1 MARYLSIV
9 NISLHVL
16 SITRHI
22 WILFYVAFC
31 TIMAISRQKEARIR
45 HYALLLF
52 RMTSRVFYSAQY
64 NRQYCT
70 LHAFEQFGALYMH
83 NHDDKYSFRPGFVLG
98 TPGYQPQSIRISN
111 RGRVHHQ
118 GVAAHILPALLLLFA
133 FTLQYTALQN
143 QKAVFTYFIGELIM
157 SFGFLHSSIL
167 PSDNV
172 TTVDMRVGI

>member
-1 MARYLSIV
+1 MT
-9 NISLHVL
+9 NIRFDRDSNLV
-16 SITRHI
+16 
-22 WILFYVAFC
+22 
-31 TIMAISRQKEARIR
+31 
-45 HYALLLF
+45 
-52 RMTSRVFYSAQY
+52 
-64 NRQYCT
+64 
-70 LHAFEQFGALYMH
+70 
-83 NHDDKYSFRPGFVLG
+83 P
-98 TPGYQPQSIRISN
+98 PGYQPQSIRISN

-172 TTVDMRVGI
+172 TTVDMKVGI